1 MIKFL
6 IGLVVAVAI
15 AAVGV
20 GVYVVLWNRDPVPND
35 VEACIREAGLP
46 LARSTDALSAVRLD
60 AAAGDL
66 EVIRRWDWGRTK
78 GVMFTG
84 AQRDYVLLAL
94 WNSDTPSLAS
104 GDVGRRVYDSP
115 ALFPIVAL
123 ERPDGKLLVGCADGV
138 EK

>member
-1 MIKFL
+1 MTKFL
-6 IGLVVAVAI
+6 VGLVAVLAL

-35 VEACIREAGLP
+35 IEACIRKAGLP
-46 LARSTDALSAVRLD
+46 LARSTDALNPVRAD

-66 EVIRRWDWGRTK
+66 EVVRRWDWGRTD
-78 GVMFTG
+78 GVLLAG
-84 AQRDYVLLAL
+84 PRRDYVLLTL
-94 WNSDTPSLAS
+94 WNGDTPSLAG

-123 ERPDGKLLVGCADGV
+123 ERPDGKVLAACSENV
-138 EK
+138 KK

>member
-1 MIKFL
+1 MTKFL
-6 IGLVVAVAI
+6 IALVAVFAL
-15 AAVGV
+15 AAAAA

-35 VEACIREAGLP
+35 MEACVRKAGIP
-46 LARSTDALSAVRLD
+46 LVRSTDALTLVRPD

-66 EVIRRWDWGRTK
+66 EVVRRFDWGRTD
-78 GVMFTG
+78 GVLLAG
-84 AQRDYVLLAL
+84 PQRDYVLLAL
-94 WNSDTPSLAS
+94 WNPDTPSLAR

-123 ERPDGKLLVGCADGV
+123 ERPDDKELLACAEGI